1 MPKTARVR
9 STAGGSD
16 QVVEIAAVEIA
27 APETELDSV
36 SGPETE
42 TLLDPGQAQPFARFR
57 RRIER
62 FRGDADTQYLPDGLD
77 DVGELRVQLMLLR
90 EENARLKASRHQPAS
105 AGTAIDSVRRLANA
119 ATEAEAQDDAWALLG
134 ECLMI
139 REGLDQTCAEIQGA
153 IGSIRDRLAA
163 LTLRLESTLPAAG
176 SEVDEGTDQLQ
187 A

>member
-1 MPKTARVR
+1 VPKTARIR
-9 STAGGSD
+9 STTGESD

-27 APETELDSV
+27 APETELDSI
-36 SGPETE
+36 SGPETDS
-42 TLLDPGQAQPFARFR
+42 LDPAQGQPFARFR

-105 AGTAIDSVRRLANA
+105 AGSAIDRVRLLATA
-119 ATEAEAQDDAWALLG
+119 ATEAEAQDDAWSLLA

-139 REGLDQTCAEIQGA
+139 REGLDQTCAEFQGA
-153 IGSIRDRLAA
+153 ISSVRDRLAA
-163 LTLRLESTLPAAG
+163 ITLRLESSLPAAG
-176 SEVDEGTDQLQ
+176 SEVDEGTDQLK

>member
-9 STAGGSD
+9 STAGESD

-42 TLLDPGQAQPFARFR
+42 TLDPGQAQPFARFR

-90 EENARLKASRHQPAS
+90 EENARLKASRYQPAS

-119 ATEAEAQDDAWALLG
+119 ATEAEAQDDAWSLLG
-134 ECLMI
+134 ECLVI

-153 IGSIRDRLAA
+153 ISSVRDRLAA
-163 LTLRLESTLPAAG
+163 ITARLESSLPAAG
-176 SEVDEGTDQLQ
+176 SEVDDGTDQLQ